1 MKESRQHEEE
11 EVVEVR
17 VLFRVCV
24 VVQGMG
30 DEFSRLDAV
39 PRLIKLEVKEVLWR
53 K

>member
-1 MKESRQHEEE
+1 MKESGQHEEE

-17 VLFRVCV
+17 ALFRVGV

-30 DEFSRLDAV
+30 DEVSRFDAV
-39 PRLIKLEVKEVLWR
+39 PRLIELEVKEVLWR